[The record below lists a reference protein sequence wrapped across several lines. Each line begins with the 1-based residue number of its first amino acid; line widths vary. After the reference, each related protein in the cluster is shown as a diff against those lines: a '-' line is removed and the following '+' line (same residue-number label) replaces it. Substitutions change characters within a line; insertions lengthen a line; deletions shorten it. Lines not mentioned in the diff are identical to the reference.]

1 MRGKKCGKKEKDKFP
16 FQGTS
21 NQQCKE
27 SSADSPRRMDLAI
40 LPVFYLNSAKR
51 PYNK

>member
-1 MRGKKCGKKEKDKFP
+1 MWEEKKKTSSHDKVHVI
-16 FQGTS
+16 S
-21 NQQCKE
+21 NGEE
-27 SSADSPRRMDLAI
+27 SSADSQRLMDLAI

>member
-1 MRGKKCGKKEKDKFP
+1 MGRKKKASSHAKVHVI
-16 FQGTS
+16 S
-21 NQQCKE
+21 NGKE

>member
-1 MRGKKCGKKEKDKFP
+1 MGRKKK
-16 FQGTS
+16 TS
-21 NQQCKE
+21 SHAKVHVISNGKE

>member
-1 MRGKKCGKKEKDKFP
+1 MGRKKK
-16 FQGTS
+16 TS
-21 NQQCKE
+21 SHAKVHVNSNGKE